1 MAGYVPTSLDAGA
14 ALVERLRAEGRT
26 VVFTNGVYD
35 LLHPGHIRYLQAAR
49 ALGGALIVGVNSD
62 RSVRANKGPSRPVN
76 PEAERAEVIAALAC
90 VDAAI
95 VFDEDTPHE
104 IISRLQPDV
113 LVKGADWAEDAIVGR
128 DVVEARGGRVVRM
141 PVEPGFSTTSLIE
154 RATRPQTS
162 GFGPRT
168 ADGNADLEA

>member
-1 MAGYVPTSLDAGA
+1 MSTYLPTSVDAGVT
-14 ALVERLRAEGRT
+14 LVARLRAEGKR

-35 LLHPGHIRYLQAAR
+35 LLHPGHVRYLQAAR
-49 ALGGALIVGVNSD
+49 ALGDALIVGVNSD
-62 RSVRANKGPSRPVN
+62 RSVRANKGPTRPVN
-76 PEAERAEVIAALAC
+76 TEAERAEVIAALEC

-95 VFDEDTPHE
+95 VFDEDTPLE

-141 PVEPGFSTTSLIE
+141 PIEQGFSTTRLIE
-154 RATRPQTS
+154 RI
-162 GFGPRT
+162 
-168 ADGNADLEA
+168 NACSQEIRRSKG